1 MHIGKGTS
9 MSKTEC
15 IFFPPPQFFNHSQQH
30 ATATT
35 TIQRAFQRANK
46 NATQII
52 EQPTQ
57 RSKCPTDFHIG
68 CRVTVTSLHPAHAGK
83 AGTVCRH
90 TKKYVMFTPDK
101 QPTNIIHTLPE
112 SLAAYHPN
120 GQRMI
125 NSFDDDVEHDPGQTE
140 RKHDMYDRLDKTK
153 NFPVADGFVSFMRTF
168 KYLGSHISYNLRDD
182 DDITAKIAAVNA
194 SMSALKELWCNPHL
208 DMYSKYL
215 FFRAIPMNLLLWGA
229 ETWSLW

>member
-1 MHIGKGTS
+1 
-9 MSKTEC
+9 
-15 IFFPPPQFFNHSQQH
+15 
-30 ATATT
+30 
-35 TIQRAFQRANK
+35 
-46 NATQII
+46 
-52 EQPTQ
+52 
-57 RSKCPTDFHIG
+57 
-68 CRVTVTSLHPAHAGK
+68 
-83 AGTVCRH
+83 
-90 TKKYVMFTPDK
+90 
-101 QPTNIIHTLPE
+101 
-112 SLAAYHPN
+112 
-120 GQRMI
+120 
-125 NSFDDDVEHDPGQTE
+125 
-140 RKHDMYDRLDKTK
+140 MYDRLDKTK